1 MAKIY
6 NLTEKLKFGDDPVLV
21 IKDTELT
28 IKSDA
33 EVVLRLLDI
42 VSNRGE
48 LAAAR
53 EALSL
58 LLSEEDQEKLNAL
71 HLKAG
76 DYVKVMQAAAQLALG
91 NDPDEDDTQG
101 E

>member
-6 NLTEKLKFGDDPVLV
+6 NLTEKLQFGDDPVLV
-21 IKDTELT
+21 IKDTKLT

-33 EVVLRLLDI
+33 EIVLQLLDI
-42 VSNRGE
+42 VSDRGE

-53 EALSL
+53 EAMSL
-58 LLSEEDQEKLNAL
+58 MLSEEDQERLDAL
-71 HLKAG
+71 HLKTN
-76 DYVKVMQAAAQLALG
+76 DYVKVMQTAAQLALG
-91 NDPDEDDTQG
+91 NDPDEDDDQG

>member
-6 NLTEKLKFGDDPVLV
+6 NLTEKLNFSDDPVLV

-33 EVVLRLLDI
+33 EVVLQLLDI
-42 VSNRGE
+42 VTNRGQ

-71 HLKAG
+71 RLKTN
-76 DYVKVMQAAAQLALG
+76 DYVEVMRAAAQLAMG
-91 NDPDEDDTQG
+91 NDPDEEDAQG